1 MDVST
6 FRRYQTFARPLEPS
20 MLKRASF
27 IRPETRNIVGISE
40 LIDLILASASGL
52 EQEIIDYS

>member
-1 MDVST
+1 
-6 FRRYQTFARPLEPS
+6 

-52 EQEIIDYS
+52 EQEIIDYP